1 VLTTRLV
8 KSRGNNKEQEET
20 MKTMNTVSAANW
32 GATVEST
39 NVQTQQ
45 WKRAVWTAFFGFFI
59 DFFDLY
65 LPIIVLAP
73 AYVYFKPA
81 DLSSPILESFVFA
94 SALLGRPLGALVFG
108 YWSDRMGRKRISMI
122 AMAGSAATVFLT
134 ALLPGYESVG
144 LLSISLL
151 VALRFFT
158 GFFVGGQYTGAV
170 TLAMEACPGHRRG
183 YYAALVTSSGN
194 LSFVVM
200 ALIGMAVLQF
210 FPSGGI
216 DAPYTQIG
224 WRIPFIAGAIMAVI
238 FLSYIRRHLQESE
251 VWLHSEKKGSPLAS
265 LFSSVRL
272 GSDLF
277 QGFLLMIGLWLIY
290 FVPAAILPP
299 VLRVAV
305 KLSPFQVTQALLV
318 GSIVAVFGFL
328 VGGITSDRIGRRA
341 AFIWFGLASA
351 TIGTLLTYVVVQ
363 MPNSGLWS
371 LFICFAAMFGIVGLV
386 WGSGPHSYL
395 NERFHTGSRSSGYGI
410 VFSFSVI
417 LPSFY
422 GIYQTWLGKW
432 MLPIYTPAAL
442 LFIGSLIVILAAAWG
457 PETKSLK
464 YIDDRAKH

>member
-1 VLTTRLV
+1 
-8 KSRGNNKEQEET
+8 
-20 MKTMNTVSAANW
+20 
-32 GATVEST
+32 
-39 NVQTQQ
+39 
-45 WKRAVWTAFFGFFI
+45 
-59 DFFDLY
+59 
-65 LPIIVLAP
+65 
-73 AYVYFKPA
+73 
-81 DLSSPILESFVFA
+81 
-94 SALLGRPLGALVFG
+94 
-108 YWSDRMGRKRISMI
+108 
-122 AMAGSAATVFLT
+122 
-134 ALLPGYESVG
+134 
-144 LLSISLL
+144 
-151 VALRFFT
+151 
-158 GFFVGGQYTGAV
+158 
-170 TLAMEACPGHRRG
+170 
-183 YYAALVTSSGN
+183 
-194 LSFVVM
+194 
-200 ALIGMAVLQF
+200 
-210 FPSGGI
+210 
-216 DAPYTQIG
+216 
-224 WRIPFIAGAIMAVI
+224 
-238 FLSYIRRHLQESE
+238 
-251 VWLHSEKKGSPLAS
+251 
-265 LFSSVRL
+265 
-272 GSDLF
+272 
-277 QGFLLMIGLWLIY
+277 MIGLWLIY